1 MMFAAMAKDRERARG
16 VFEAAQDEWID
27 AVRSHQQAPPD
38 AGFSARLA
46 ALAHAADRRAKGC
59 AAAAD
64 AGFEWTPLQ
73 PLQARSPQTP
83 YELRPGTGR
92 RGPEKL
98 WERFD
103 VAVEELN
110 GVAAGRSM
118 RAVGRAYAEL
128 AEVAAQLAQAVE
140 KGDRASGLLAPAPRR
155 AARRSV

>member
-1 MMFAAMAKDRERARG
+1 MMFAAMAKDKERARAL
-16 VFEAAQDEWID
+16 FEAAQDEWID

-38 AGFSARLA
+38 AGFSARLS
-46 ALAHAADRRAKGC
+46 ALAHAADSRAKGC

-73 PLQARSPQTP
+73 ARSPPTP

-103 VAVEELN
+103 AAVEDLN

-128 AEVAAQLAQAVE
+128 AEVAAELAQEVE
-140 KGDRASGLLAPAPRR
+140 KEDRASGLLAPAPRR
-155 AARRSV
+155 AARRSA